1 MANKPNI
8 PSYLLVRLMHG
19 ELMEQKHYLLAHLH
33 TFTVVAK
40 FLSFTLAAEELFL
53 TQGAVS
59 QRIKK
64 LEEELGFK
72 LFVRLTRKLQ
82 LTEEGSRILTT
93 LTYSLDNVFSEIEDI
108 RFNELR
114 GELYIGVAPTFAHA
128 WLVPRLVDFQ
138 QLYPHLDVKIRVKA
152 SRLDFQNQPVDLAIY
167 YGDNT
172 HADFYHHRLF
182 DEYLVPVCTPEYAEQ
197 LELFSGDSR
206 LHEACFLHCTESLE
220 FLSPL
225 AEWQQWLK
233 QTGRDINILQRK
245 YVFNHEELTMVAA
258 RKSMGIAMG
267 RYQLIKPYLDSGELV
282 APFERIPSGLGYDL
296 ICPKGHETRPRF
308 AAFAQWIE
316 STK

>member
-1 MANKPNI
+1 M
-8 PSYLLVRLMHG
+8 
-19 ELMEQKHYLLAHLH
+19 KHKEHLLAHLY
-33 TFTVVAK
+33 TFSVVAK
-40 FLSFTLAAEELFL
+40 FRSFTLAAEELCL

-72 LFVRLTRKLQ
+72 LFVRLTRKLE
-82 LTEEGSRILTT
+82 LTEQGKRILTT
-93 LTYSLDNVFSEIEDI
+93 LTYSLDNVFAEIEDI

-114 GELYIGVAPTFAHA
+114 GELYLGAAPTFAHS
-128 WLVPRLVDFQ
+128 WLLPRLAEFQ
-138 QLYPHLDVKIRVKA
+138 HLYPHLDVKIRVKA
-152 SRLDFQNQPVDLAIY
+152 SKLDFQNQPVDLAIY

-182 DEYLVPVCTPEYAEQ
+182 DEYLLPVCTPAYAQ
-197 LELFSGDSR
+197 KLNLLDSDHR

-233 QTGRDINILQRK
+233 ATGRVPQILQRK

-258 RKSMGIAMG
+258 RQSMGIAMG
-267 RYQLIKPYLDSGELV
+267 RYHLIKPYLESGELI

-296 ICPKGHETRPRF
+296 ICPKGHEVRPRF
-308 AAFAQWIE
+308 SAFFQWINNQVGE
-316 STK
+316 

>member
-1 MANKPNI
+1 M
-8 PSYLLVRLMHG
+8 
-19 ELMEQKHYLLAHLH
+19 KHKEHLLAHLY
-33 TFTVVAK
+33 TFSVVAK
-40 FLSFTLAAEELFL
+40 FRSFTLAAEELCL

-72 LFVRLTRKLQ
+72 LFVRLTRKLE
-82 LTEEGSRILTT
+82 LTEQGKRILAT
-93 LTYSLDNVFSEIEDI
+93 LTYSLDNVFAEIEDI

-114 GELYIGVAPTFAHA
+114 GELYLGAAPTFAHS
-128 WLVPRLVDFQ
+128 WLLPRLAEFQ
-138 QLYPHLDVKIRVKA
+138 HLYPHLDVKIRVKA
-152 SRLDFQNQPVDLAIY
+152 SKLDFQNQPVDLAIY

-172 HADFYHHRLF
+172 HADFYHYRLF
-182 DEYLVPVCTPEYAEQ
+182 DEYLLPVCTPAYAQ
-197 LELFSGDSR
+197 KLNLLDSDRR

-233 QTGRDINILQRK
+233 ETGRSPQILQRK

-258 RKSMGIAMG
+258 RQSMGIAMG
-267 RYQLIKPYLDSGELV
+267 RYHLIKPYLESGELI

-296 ICPKGHETRPRF
+296 ICPKGHEVRPRF
-308 AAFAQWIE
+308 SAFFQWIKNQVGE
-316 STK
+316 